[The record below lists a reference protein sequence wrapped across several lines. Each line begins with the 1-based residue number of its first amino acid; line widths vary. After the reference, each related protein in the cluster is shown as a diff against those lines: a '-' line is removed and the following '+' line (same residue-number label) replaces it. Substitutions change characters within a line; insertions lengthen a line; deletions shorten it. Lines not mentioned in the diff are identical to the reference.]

1 MSRAKPCPKIVDG
14 ELCGRPKMK
23 GKQSCSW
30 HWLLRQSSD
39 VQASYAR
46 MRVSEARTKGEHASR
61 IPKDLWPK
69 GERWCAGCQHF
80 VPLFYVTGS
89 RCKAC
94 ASMASHASRL
104 EKTYGIDAAEY
115 DRILKAQG
123 GRCAIC
129 RNRPASKRFAVDH
142 DHKTEDVRGILCKR
156 CNHDLLG
163 GAHDGVTLLWRA
175 IGYLLFPPA
184 QHEKRPTPGEIIHAL
199 RLRLEEE
206 APEPRRPAAEP
217 QEPPF

>member
-1 MSRAKPCPKIVDG
+1 
-14 ELCGRPKMK
+14 MK
-23 GKQSCSW
+23 GKQRCVW
-30 HWLLRQSSD
+30 HWLLAQSSD

-46 MRVSEARTKGEHASR
+46 MRVPEARTKGEHVSR

-80 VPLFYVTGS
+80 IPLFYVTGS

-94 ASMASHASRL
+94 SSMAGHASRL

-115 DRILKAQG
+115 DRIFKLQG

-129 RNRPASKRFAVDH
+129 RNKPATIRFAVDH
-142 DHKTEDVRGILCKR
+142 DHASGEVRGILCKR

-163 GAHDGVTLLWRA
+163 GAHDDVAMLWRA
-175 IGYLLFPPA
+175 ITYLLYPPA
-184 QHEKRPTPGEIIHAL
+184 QSGTDSRPTHGHVVAALRAHLEAEQARAQPKRP
-199 RLRLEEE
+199 
-206 APEPRRPAAEP
+206 EP

>member
-1 MSRAKPCPKIVDG
+1 MSAKPCPKPIG
-14 ELCGRPKMK
+14 TEACGRPKMK
-23 GKQSCSW
+23 GKQSCLY

-39 VQASYAR
+39 VQAAYAR
-46 MRVSEARTKGEHASR
+46 RRREAWGDAPKRARVPSSE
-61 IPKDLWPK
+61 WPE
-69 GERWCAGCQHF
+69 GERWCAGCQSS

-104 EKTYGIDAAEY
+104 EKTYGIDEAEY
-115 DRILKAQG
+115 DRIWKLQG

-129 RNRPASKRFAVDH
+129 RNRPATIRFAVDH
-142 DHKTEDVRGILCKR
+142 DHQTDDVRGILCKR

-163 GAHDGVTLLWRA
+163 GAHDSVPILWRA
-175 IGYLLFPPA
+175 LCYLLFPPA
-184 QHEKRPTPGEIIHAL
+184 QFDATPQPGVVIAAL
-199 RLRLEEE
+199 RAQLEAAAAE
-206 APEPRRPAAEP
+206 AQPRRPEP